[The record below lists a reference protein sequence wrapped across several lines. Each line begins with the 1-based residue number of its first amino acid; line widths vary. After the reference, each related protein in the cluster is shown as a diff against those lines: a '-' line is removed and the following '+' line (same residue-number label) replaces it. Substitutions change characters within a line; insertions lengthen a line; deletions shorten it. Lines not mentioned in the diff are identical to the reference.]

1 MRKPGASDP
10 FGEILGEFA
19 ERLGGNGWRP
29 DVDVFE
35 TAAAVVVHAE
45 MAGVSSEELRVTVD
59 GSELKISGVRRPPEG
74 SDVERLHQMEIASG
88 PFERRLKISVP
99 FDRAG
104 VTAHLA
110 DGFLTVKLPKA
121 VRQKIGIENADE

>member
-1 MRKPGASDP
+1 MKNPRASDP

-19 ERLGGNGWRP
+19 ERLGGDGWRP

-35 TAAAVVVHAE
+35 TAAAVVIHAE
-45 MAGVSSEELRVTVD
+45 MAGVSSDELRVTVD
-59 GSELKISGVRRPPEG
+59 GSVLRIRGVRRPPEG

-88 PFERRLKISVP
+88 PFERRLQIPVS
-99 FDRAG
+99 FDRAR

-110 DGFLTVKLPKA
+110 DGFLMVKLPKIS
-121 VRQKIGIENADE
+121 RQKIEIGSGDE